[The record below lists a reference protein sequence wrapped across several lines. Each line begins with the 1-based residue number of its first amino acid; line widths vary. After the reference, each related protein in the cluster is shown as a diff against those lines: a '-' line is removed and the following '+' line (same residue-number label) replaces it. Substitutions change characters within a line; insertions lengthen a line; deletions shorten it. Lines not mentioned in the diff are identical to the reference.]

1 MDLVP
6 VRQQHRLAVLG
17 LSIYSAAVTTLTIGT
32 SCIRFPFLFFGTIPD
47 FSY

>member
-6 VRQQHRLAVLG
+6 VRQHRLAVLG

-32 SCIRFPFLFFGTIPD
+32 SRIRYTICFLAPYLISPTR
-47 FSY
+47 